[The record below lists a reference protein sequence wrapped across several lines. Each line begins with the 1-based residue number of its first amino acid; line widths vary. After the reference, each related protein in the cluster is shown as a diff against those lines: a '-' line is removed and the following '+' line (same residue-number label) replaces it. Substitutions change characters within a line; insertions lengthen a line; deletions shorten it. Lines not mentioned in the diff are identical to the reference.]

1 MHITVTLS
9 SLQSKVQGKACWHV
23 WLCIVYRSSLD
34 ALELAGIQSV
44 FCEATPLLQQHL
56 SAGSQCT
63 SHLAHLHQHHF
74 VDIAIVVVSTT
85 KVQTGVLAA

>member
-1 MHITVTLS
+1 M
-9 SLQSKVQGKACWHV
+9 
-23 WLCIVYRSSLD
+23 VYRSSLD

-44 FCEATPLLQQHL
+44 FCEAAPLLQQHL

-63 SHLAHLHQHHF
+63 SHLAHLHPTHHF
-74 VDIAIVVVSTT
+74 VDIAIVVVSTI